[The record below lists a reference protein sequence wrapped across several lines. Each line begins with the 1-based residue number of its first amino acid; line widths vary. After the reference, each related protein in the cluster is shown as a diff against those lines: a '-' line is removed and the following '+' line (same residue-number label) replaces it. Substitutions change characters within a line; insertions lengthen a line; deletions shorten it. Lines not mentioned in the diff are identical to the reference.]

1 MRFADR
7 RDAGRRLADLLDR
20 PRQGTPIVIGL
31 ARGGL
36 VIAAEVA
43 GRLRAPLDVLVVR
56 KIGCPWQPELGV
68 GALVEGGI
76 VVRDEALIRELGI
89 ETAELEAVI
98 DRERHELDRRVR
110 RYRAGRA
117 PIDVAGAE
125 VIIVDDGLATGG
137 TARAA
142 IADVRARGARR
153 IVLAVPIAPRDTV
166 RALAREVDEIVV
178 VATPDWFGAIGEWYA
193 DFVQTSDEEVVA
205 LLAGEGA
212 SQGRSS
218 PTSSDRVRAD
228 PRSPSAA
235 FVRAEQAE

>member
-36 VIAAEVA
+36 VVAADVA

-68 GALVEGGI
+68 GALAEGGI

-98 DRERHELDRRVR
+98 DRERHELDRRVD
-110 RYRAGRA
+110 RYRASRE
-117 PIDVAGAE
+117 PIDVAGAD

-142 IADVRARGARR
+142 IEAVRARGARR
-153 IVLAVPIAPRDTV
+153 IVLAVPVAPRETV
-166 RALAREVDEIVV
+166 RSLERVVDEVV
-178 VATPDWFGAIGEWYA
+178 VLATPDWFGAIGEWYV
-193 DFVQTSDEEVVA
+193 DFAQVSDDEVVA

-212 SQGRSS
+212 SNLRR
-218 PTSSDRVRAD
+218 P
-228 PRSPSAA
+228 
-235 FVRAEQAE
+235 